1 MNQLCPRPF
10 FNSRNVARVL
20 VLSLVGAVGTRAFAQ
35 EQLAPPHAGQEQ
47 YPVKVLHL
55 VNAAQQAEANEIMVA
70 LRNVVNPS
78 DKLYLLS
85 QTNDIV
91 VAAPPNQLTLIESL
105 LRELDRPKH
114 TYRVTY
120 TLAESDGGKR
130 VGIQHFSMVVV
141 TGQRVQLK
149 QGDKIPVATGSYG
162 KDKASQET
170 QFTYLDV
177 GINLDT
183 TLDQFANGLRLRSKV
198 EQSSVSPVRQTIADV
213 DEPIVRQSVL
223 EGTSVIVPG
232 KPLNLGGIDV
242 VDSTRHI
249 DIEIVAEPLS

>member
-1 MNQLCPRPF
+1 MNHRHHPHPR
-10 FNSRNVARVL
+10 NRSLAGVL
-20 VLSLVGAVGTRAFAQ
+20 ALTLATAFGTAALAQ
-35 EQLAPPHAGQEQ
+35 EQLPRDPRPGQEQ
-47 YPVKVLHL
+47 YPVKVFHL
-55 VNAAQQAEANEIMVA
+55 VNAAQQTEANEIMVA
-70 LRNVVNPS
+70 LRNMIAPA
-78 DKLYLLS
+78 DRLFLLS

-91 VAAPPNQLTLIESL
+91 VAAPPAQLTLIESL
-105 LRELDRPKH
+105 LKELDRPKH

-120 TLAESDGGKR
+120 TLAESDAGKR
-130 VGIQHFSMVVV
+130 VGVQHFSMVVV

-177 GINLDT
+177 GVNLDT

-213 DEPIVRQSVL
+213 DEPIVQQSVL
-223 EGTSVIVPG
+223 EGTSVIIPG
-232 KPLNLGGIDV
+232 KPLVLGGIDIV
-242 VDSTRHI
+242 GSTRHV
-249 DIEIVAEPLS
+249 DVEIVAEPLP